1 MNLNSVQFRTD
12 ADLVI
17 WHDVAVKKLLATVDE
32 DFAEIDRLL
41 RGLRKR
47 LALAAEAVHVVAE
60 RTAQKAQ
67 PRRQKAK
74 KSRRLSR
81 RL

>member
-17 WHDVAVKKLLATVDE
+17 WQDVVVKKLLATVDE

-41 RGLRKR
+41 RQLRR
-47 LALAAEAVHVVAE
+47 RIGLAAEAVHVVAE
-60 RTAQKAQ
+60 RAAQKAQ
-67 PRRQKAK
+67 PRRQKVK
-74 KSRRLSR
+74 KYRR
-81 RL
+81 